1 MQLHAQEPD
10 TFEKRDGDSVPAGVV
25 AWVDAVV
32 QPTLSVTRYISLK
45 DKIIDVLM
53 QAEEGLYAYQVARR
67 SKGEIQ
73 TVERTLYEL
82 IKEQMVFKTKGEGD
96 TYFRFHLTKV
106 FMPPPYP
113 VRLKLHPTPETRH
126 RLVLLKR
133 MRERLCSDHWYL
145 LDAVIKD
152 YQLTLEDDCDD

>member
-1 MQLHAQEPD
+1 MQLHAQERD
-10 TFEKRDGDSVPAGVV
+10 TAAFGDEDLMRPGRES
-25 AWVDAVV
+25 WVDTVV
-32 QPTLSVTRYISLK
+32 QPTLSVTRHISLK
-45 DKIIDVLM
+45 DKIVDVLM

-82 IKEQMVFKTKGEGD
+82 IKEQMVFKTKGEND
-96 TYFRFHLTKV
+96 RYSRFHITKV
-106 FMPPPYP
+106 YLPEPYP

>member
-1 MQLHAQEPD
+1 MQLHAQEQHSAD
-10 TFEKRDGDSVPAGVV
+10 TRNGDSLQIGQG

>member
-1 MQLHAQEPD
+1 MQLHA
-10 TFEKRDGDSVPAGVV
+10 EKSDSSGEGDGDSVLLGTTS
-25 AWVDAVV
+25 WVDTVV
-32 QPTLSVTRYISLK
+32 QPTLSVTRHISLK
-45 DKIIDVLM
+45 DKIVDVLL
-53 QAEEGLYAYQVARR
+53 QAGEGLYAYQVARR

-82 IKEQMVFKTKGEGD
+82 IKEQIVFKTKGED
-96 TYFRFHLTKV
+96 DRYSRFHITKV
-106 FMPPPYP
+106 YLPEPYP

-152 YQLTLEDDCDD
+152 YQFTLEDDCDD